1 MSEVL
6 QFEVLTPLGFAVR
19 CSEAYWQ
26 FIISEKHPVLAG
38 REAEVKETLMD
49 KIKVVHDAEGQ
60 TLTVW
65 IDDPANEAMCEE
77 TTDEVV
83 LMKDATGR
91 VIGFELLHYCPAD
104 AELGL
109 AVETVIRAAA

>member
-1 MSEVL
+1 
-6 QFEVLTPLGFAVR
+6 
-19 CSEAYWQ
+19 
-26 FIISEKHPVLAG
+26 
-38 REAEVKETLMD
+38 MD

-65 IDDPANEAMCEE
+65 LDDPAKEAVCEE
-77 TTDEVV
+77 TTEEVV

-91 VIGFELLHYCPAD
+91 VIGFELLHYRPVD
-104 AELGL
+104 PELGL